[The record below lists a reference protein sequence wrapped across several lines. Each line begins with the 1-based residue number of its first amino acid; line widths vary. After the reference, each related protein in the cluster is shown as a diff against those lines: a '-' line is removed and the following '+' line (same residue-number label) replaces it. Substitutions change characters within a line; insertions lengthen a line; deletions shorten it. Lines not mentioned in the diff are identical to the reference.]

1 MFATNVD
8 NFSISSGVIERDA
21 TWLFLSISIA
31 VFPFV
36 AIAVLKVIN
45 RALLQQAA
53 KTQIS
58 LLTVRL
64 GILVESSKRY
74 T

>member
-1 MFATNVD
+1 MWPTWVKISADLACASGVIFPLLTSLAMFATNVD

-45 RALLQQAA
+45 RA
-53 KTQIS
+53 
-58 LLTVRL
+58 
-64 GILVESSKRY
+64 
-74 T
+74 

>member
-31 VFPFV
+31 VFPFA

-45 RALLQQAA
+45 RA
-53 KTQIS
+53 
-58 LLTVRL
+58 
-64 GILVESSKRY
+64 
-74 T
+74 